1 MKKFFLILA
10 VVAMVLPGCKKIE
23 ESIDAL
29 ENRIDKLEQSIPT
42 IDEQIESIQTSVE
55 ALEEVDKSLDESIKA
70 LEANDEATAEE
81 IATLKETDKAIEAKI
96 EELKKYVDEVLKST
110 KDWVSATFATL
121 EQLNKNNIREGVD
134 IVVDVVTQDK
144 KSEVYIIE

>member
-1 MKKFFLILA
+1 MKKFLLFSLIALLVSCVDYTDDINA
-10 VVAMVLPGCKKIE
+10 IDERL
-23 ESIDAL
+23 DAL
-29 ENRIDKLEQSIPT
+29 EQSVPS
-42 IDEQIESIQTSVE
+42 IDEQIAAIQTSIK
-55 ALEEVDKSLDESIKA
+55 ALKEVDESLDESIKA

-81 IATLKETDKAIEAKI
+81 IAALQDADAAIEAKI
-96 EELKKYVDEVLKST
+96 EELKKYVDDAIKST

-134 IVVDVVTQDK
+134 IIVDVVTQDK